1 KTSAPFFSPEKP
13 PFPPK
18 GGIKTPFPLGRVG
31 DGLLGR
37 VGDGLLFLIL
47 FSLQLT
53 FAGNGEKS
61 KPEVGIDEKLGQ
73 QIALQSV
80 FLDENGKQISMK
92 QIINKPTVLM
102 FVYYDCPGLCN
113 PLMAEVASQ
122 IDRIDLTPAKDYQLV
137 CVSIDETET
146 SAIAAK
152 KKQNILTG
160 MQKQFPPDGWRFL
173 TGNKENILKLTS
185 SAGFFFKKEGGQI
198 AHSPTLILVS
208 PSGKITRYLMGTT
221 FLPFDL
227 KMAII
232 EASEGKVSPTIA
244 KILKFCFNYDPE
256 GRKYVLNITRIAGAG
271 ILLIVIVLV
280 IVLSVKP
287 KKSVKS

>member
-1 KTSAPFFSPEKP
+1 MKKKTNPLYFLRSQSAW
-13 PFPPK
+13 
-18 GGIKTPFPLGRVG
+18 L
-31 DGLLGR
+31 
-37 VGDGLLFLIL
+37 LLFIFL
-47 FSLQLT
+47 FSSQLS

-61 KPEVGIDEKLGQ
+61 KVIPGINEKLGQ

-80 FLDENGKQISMK
+80 FFDENGKPISIQ

-146 SAIAAK
+146 PAVASK
-152 KKQNILTG
+152 KRQNILTSV
-160 MQKQFPPDGWRFL
+160 QKQFPPDGWRFF
-173 TGNKENILKLTS
+173 TGDKENILKLTS
-185 SAGFFFKKEGGQI
+185 SAGFSFRKENGQI
-198 AHSPTLILVS
+198 THAPTLILVS
-208 PSGKITRYLMGTT
+208 ANGKITRYLLGTT

-244 KILKFCFNYDPE
+244 KILQFCFNYDPQ
-256 GRKYVLNITRIAGAG
+256 GRKYVLNITRIAGGG
-271 ILLIVIVLV
+271 ILLIAIVLV
-280 IVLSVKP
+280 IVLSIKP
-287 KKSVKS
+287 KKYEKS